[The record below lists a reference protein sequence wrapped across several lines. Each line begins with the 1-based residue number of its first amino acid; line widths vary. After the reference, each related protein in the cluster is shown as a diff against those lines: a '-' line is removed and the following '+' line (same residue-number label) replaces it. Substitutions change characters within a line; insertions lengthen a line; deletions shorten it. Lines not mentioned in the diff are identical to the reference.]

1 MNLLH
6 ITPYYAPAYAFG
18 GVARAVEGLAR
29 ALAARGHA
37 VTVITTDA
45 HSQTERSPAPLDE
58 IRGGVRVIRIPN
70 RSLTLRGRL
79 NLSTPTAFGRAA
91 AQWADWAD
99 AVHLH
104 EFRTVENWLA
114 LRAIPPSTPVILSP
128 HGTLSTDAGRG
139 RAKRLWDALFS
150 AQIARRISAV
160 VGLTESERAEA
171 ESFWKARGWGGA
183 ARFIVIPNGVSWAE
197 FEAFAPG
204 DPLKAAY
211 WMKAQFCARFDVPP
225 DAPLALY
232 LGRLHPRKGIDALAR
247 AFALADVPGAR
258 LALVG
263 PDDGALRHVR
273 PLLDERAIVTGY
285 LEGALRGGAL
295 AAASVFALPALG
307 GEGLPMA
314 ALEALAAGVPV
325 LLSPACHLPEVEAAG
340 AGRIVP
346 PDPEAL
352 AQALRAYL
360 MLDPA
365 ERARIGAAGRALVE
379 SRFTWE
385 RAAEAYEEVY
395 GEASPRAGVKRV

>member
-18 GVARAVEGLAR
+18 GVTRAVEGLAR
-29 ALAARGHA
+29 ALVKRGHA

-45 HSQTERSPAPLDE
+45 HTQTERSPAPPDE
-58 IRGGVRVIRIPN
+58 TRDGVRVIRVPN

-79 NLSTPTAFGRAA
+79 NLSTPTAFGRAVA
-91 AQWADWAD
+91 DWATWAD

-114 LRAIPPSTPVILSP
+114 LRELPPSTPVILSP

-139 RAKRLWDALFS
+139 SAKRLWDALLS
-150 AQIARRISAV
+150 AQIAARIGVV
-160 VGLTESERAEA
+160 VGLTDSERAEA
-171 ESFWKARGWGGA
+171 ESVWKAHGWGGA
-183 ARFIVIPNGVSWAE
+183 GFATVPNGVHWAE

-211 WMKAQFCARFDVPP
+211 WMKAQFCARFDLSP

-232 LGRLHPRKGIDALAR
+232 LGRLHPRKGIDLLAR

-263 PDDGALRHVR
+263 PDDGALRLVR
-273 PLLDERAIVTGY
+273 PLLDDRAIVTGY

-295 AAASVFALPALG
+295 SAASVFALPALG
-307 GEGLPMA
+307 GEGLSMA
-314 ALEALAAGVPV
+314 ALEALAAGIPV
-325 LLSPACHLPEVEAAG
+325 LLSPACHLPEVESAG
-340 AGRIVP
+340 AGQIVP
-346 PDPEAL
+346 PDPDAL
-352 AQALRAYL
+352 ANALRAAL
-360 MLDPA
+360 TRSPA

-379 SRFTWE
+379 HRFTWD
-385 RAAEAYEEVY
+385 RVAAAYEGVY
-395 GEASPRAGVKRV
+395 GELMVG

>member
-1 MNLLH
+1 MKLLH

-18 GVARAVEGLAR
+18 GVTRAVEGLAR

-45 HSQTERSPAPLDE
+45 HSQTQRSPAPPDE
-58 IRGGVRVIRIPN
+58 TRDGVRVIRVPN
-70 RSLTLRGRL
+70 RSLSLRGRL
-79 NLSTPTAFGRAA
+79 NLSTPTAFGRAVADWA
-91 AQWADWAD
+91 AWAD

-114 LRAIPPSTPVILSP
+114 LREIPPSTPIILSP

-139 RAKRLWDALFS
+139 NAKRLWDVLLS
-150 AQIARRISAV
+150 AQIARRISLV
-160 VGLTESERAEA
+160 VGLTESERADA
-171 ESFWKARGWGGA
+171 ESIWKAQGWGK
-183 ARFIVIPNGVSWAE
+183 ARFTSIPNGVNWAE

-211 WMKAQFCARFDVPP
+211 WMKTQFCARFDVSP

-232 LGRLHPRKGIDALAR
+232 LGRLHPRKGIDVLAR
-247 AFALADVPGAR
+247 AFSLADVPGAR

-263 PDDGALRHVR
+263 PDDGAVRRVR

-307 GEGLPMA
+307 GEGLSMA

-325 LLSPACHLPEVEAAG
+325 LLSPACHLSEVEAAG
-340 AGRIVP
+340 AGQIIP
-346 PDPEAL
+346 SDPERL
-352 AQALRAYL
+352 AEALRAAL
-360 MLDPA
+360 TRSPA
-365 ERARIGAAGRALVE
+365 ERVRMGAAGRALVE
-379 SRFTWE
+379 RRFTWE
-385 RAAEAYEEVY
+385 RVAAAYEGVY
-395 GEASPRAGVKRV
+395 DQPS